1 MKKAQQGFTLIEL
14 MIVIAIIG
22 ILAAVALPAY
32 QSYTD
37 RARYAEVVLAADAYQ
52 TAIEVCAQVEGNFT
66 NCGPGAGGVPAN
78 IVANSD
84 PSPFVDSVIWLETAN
99 NQTITVTPNPV
110 GGITGNDI
118 YVVTA
123 ALNNGVVT
131 WTDNCGELC

>member
-52 TAIEVCAQVEGNFT
+52 TAIEVCAQVEGNFLA
-66 NCGPGAGGVPAN
+66 CGAGAGGVPAN
-78 IVANSD
+78 IALGSD
-84 PSPFVDSVIWLETAN
+84 PSPFVDAVIWDETAG
-99 NQTITVTPNPV
+99 NQTITVTPNEV
-110 GGITGNDI
+110 GGIVAGDV

-123 ALNNGVVT
+123 ALNGGVVT